1 MRDFIE
7 ERDAVLLS
15 LDVKRMVRFYK
26 KYNGKEAVFSN
37 EETALAAM
45 HKARTAAKTLPLPER
60 QKSKAWLTERGLTSM
75 DDGDL

>member
-37 EETALAAM
+37 EEAPLCT
-45 HKARTAAKTLPLPER
+45 RPAAKTLPLH
-60 QKSKAWLTERGLTSM
+60 ERGRH
-75 DDGDL
+75 G